1 MSQRVALLLSMLVLG
16 SGCAKIRATLDK
28 ASTAAPSQS
37 SSAAAAP
44 APAPAPSAAAP
55 VSVPDGYARVRV
67 AGVTR
72 LPHGG
77 DAVLLVEEGRKRAVP
92 IFIGGTEALSIQL
105 RLKKQP
111 FTRPLTHDLLDS
123 SIKKLGGRVES
134 VRVDKIESNVFY
146 GTLVLVNGSGHI
158 ELDARPSDA
167 IAIAIG
173 NGVPIHVSR
182 KVIDHAGLD
191 MDGEDI
197 DDLPAPQGER
207 PPPISL

>member
-1 MSQRVALLLSMLVLG
+1 MSQRALLVVSMLMLG
-16 SGCAKIRATLDK
+16 SGCAKIRASLDE

-44 APAPAPSAAAP
+44 ARAPAPSAAAP
-55 VSVPDGYARVRV
+55 VSIPDGYARVRV

-72 LPHGG
+72 LSHGG

-173 NGVPIHVSR
+173 NEVPIHVSR

-191 MDGEDI
+191 LDGEDL